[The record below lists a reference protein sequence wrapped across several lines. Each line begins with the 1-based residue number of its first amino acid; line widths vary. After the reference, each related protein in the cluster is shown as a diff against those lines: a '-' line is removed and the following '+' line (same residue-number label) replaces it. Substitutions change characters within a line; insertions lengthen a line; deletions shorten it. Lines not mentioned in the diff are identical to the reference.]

1 MEAHMKTPASGKNA
15 EAREPVLQKRSDNSW
30 ASPNTYLHHVKGRL
44 RVQAIVLRGNA
55 AGMQALQQ
63 QLGATRGVRKVT
75 SNPIIGS
82 IAIEYAQEL
91 ELPVLFGTLQS
102 ARIELS
108 ALPAAHNPNPSTAS
122 SPWRGPFAAGFAAHF
137 VLDLLVWGFAGAS
150 LMR

>member
-1 MEAHMKTPASGKNA
+1 MKTPASGKNA

-82 IAIEYAQEL
+82 ITIEYAQEL
-91 ELPVLFGTLQS
+91 ELPVLFGTLRS
-102 ARIELS
+102 AGIELS
-108 ALPAAHNPNPSTAS
+108 ALPAADSTPS
-122 SPWRGPFAAGFAAHF
+122 SPWHGPFAAGFAAHF
-137 VLDLLVWGFAGAS
+137 ILDLLILGLAGVS
-150 LMR
+150 LLG